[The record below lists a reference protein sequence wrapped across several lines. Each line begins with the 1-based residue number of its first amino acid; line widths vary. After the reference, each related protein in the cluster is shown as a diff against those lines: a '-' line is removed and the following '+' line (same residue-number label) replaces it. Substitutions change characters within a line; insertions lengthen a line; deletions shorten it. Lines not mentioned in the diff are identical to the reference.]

1 MCEWDCEWISSSVPL
16 TALSCRCFAD
26 FLIFEDRKFADIG
39 ATVVAQY
46 GGGLYRIA
54 DWAHITN
61 AHLVPGPGIIDGLK
75 QVQHHH
81 TAHCQG

>member
-1 MCEWDCEWISSSVPL
+1 M
-16 TALSCRCFAD
+16 ALSNSGAD

-61 AHLVPGPGIIDGLK
+61 AHLVPGPGIIAGLK
-75 QVQHHH
+75 QVSTCVQI
-81 TAHCQG
+81 